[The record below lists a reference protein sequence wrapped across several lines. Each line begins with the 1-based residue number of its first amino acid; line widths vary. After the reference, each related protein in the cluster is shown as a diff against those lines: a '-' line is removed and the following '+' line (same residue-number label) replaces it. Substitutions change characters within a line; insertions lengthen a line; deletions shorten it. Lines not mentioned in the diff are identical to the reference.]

1 MQKVLVEE
9 DDCEKLVVNLFDKLW
24 NSFDLREDVEEGQ
37 IFDVDDAKNEVRHKV
52 NSARVRS
59 FDQQII

>member
-9 DDCEKLVVNLFDKLW
+9 DDCEKLVVNLFDEFG

-37 IFDVDDAKNEVRHKV
+37 IFDVDDAENEVRHKV